1 MIKLN
6 KLYKPIVTSDTRYTI
21 CTGGRGSGK
30 SYSVNTILS
39 LMLLEDNR
47 TILFLRKTL
56 TSAHLSIIP
65 EFIDKLNTLGIK
77 DLFHITKTEI
87 INKHNGSSIYFRG
100 IQTSS
105 NDNTANLKSISN
117 VSVAVIDEAEELTSE
132 ATFDRLDLSIRQ
144 KGIINKVILILN
156 PATKES
162 FIYKRFFEAAGVSP
176 GYNGIK
182 DNVTYIHS
190 TYLDNIDN
198 LDESFIDQVERIR
211 DTNPAKYDHVI
222 LGGWLDKAEGVVFTN
237 WKLGEFK
244 EVSKSI
250 YGQDFGFS
258 VDPTT
263 LVQTSIDKANKRI
276 YIKECVYAPKLTT
289 SDIVKLNQ
297 RYAGDSLIYADSAE
311 PRLIAE
317 LKDMKCNIVEAKKG
331 QGSISAGIAI
341 LQDYELIIDPNSTNI
356 VKELN
361 NYVWNDKKSGTPV
374 DAYNH
379 AIDSIRYAIYSQMA
393 NKFEFAV
400 F

>member
-6 KLYKPIVTSDTRYTI
+6 KLYSPLVASDSRYTVV
-21 CTGGRGSGK
+21 TGGRGSGK
-30 SYSVNTILS
+30 SYSVNTILC

-65 EFIDKLNTLGIK
+65 EFLDKINSLGLNK
-77 DLFHITKTEI
+77 LFHVTKTEI
-87 INKHNGSSIYFRG
+87 INKSNGSMIYFRG

-105 NDNTANLKSISN
+105 NDNTANLKSIAN
-117 VSVAVIDEAEELTSE
+117 VSVAVIDEAEELTNE

-144 KGIINKVILILN
+144 KGVTNKVILILN
-156 PATKES
+156 PTTKEH
-162 FIYKRFFEAAGVSP
+162 FIYRRFFEATGVEP
-176 GYNGIK
+176 GFNGDK
-182 DNVTYIHS
+182 DNTTYIHS
-190 TYLDNIDN
+190 TYLDNLKN
-198 LDESFIDQVERIR
+198 LEQSFIDQVERIR
-211 DTNPAKYDHVI
+211 DTNPAKYNHVI

-237 WKLGEFK
+237 WKLGDFQEIG
-244 EVSKSI
+244 KSI

-258 VDPTT
+258 IDPTT

-276 YIKECVYAPKLTT
+276 YLKECVYKPKLTT
-289 SDIVKLNQ
+289 SDIATLNL

-317 LKDMKCNIVEAKKG
+317 LKEKNCNIVEAIKG
-331 QGSISAGIAI
+331 QGSISAGIAV
-341 LQDYELIIDPNSTNI
+341 LQDYQLIIDPSSTNLI
-356 VKELN
+356 KELN
-361 NYVWNDKKSGTPV
+361 NYVWHDKKSNTPI

-379 AIDSIRYAIYSQMA
+379 GLDALRYAVYSQVA
-393 NKFEFAV
+393 NKFEFFV